1 MLQQPDVY
9 SILTQPF
16 EHMTSAPAWIMWR
29 DHGYRILMESFQ
41 MFYLAQPI
49 QIMDHVMTIG
59 KMKQGEN
66 DMTDDQVSLL
76 T

>member
-1 MLQQPDVY
+1 
-9 SILTQPF
+9 
-16 EHMTSAPAWIMWR
+16 
-29 DHGYRILMESFQ
+29 MESFQ